1 MTAKILNA
9 KLKALVEKHTK
20 WLRGEY
26 GGEYADLRHA
36 NLSHADLRDAD
47 LRHAKKSIKL
57 NGICTRPFTHCSVLR
72 LDHLPGIKML
82 AAAKRSS
89 ATSRKCRHSKA
100 KVLGIT
106 NMDGILTRTAGM
118 NARRYTLLHHSRR
131 GCNVSEL
138 IIGTGTPHNK
148 FR

>member
-9 KLKALVEKHTK
+9 KLKAIVEKHTK

-26 GGEYADLRHA
+26 GGEY
-36 NLSHADLRDAD
+36 AD

-118 NARRYTLLHHSRR
+118 NARQVYTSSSLATRL
-131 GCNVSEL
+131 
-138 IIGTGTPHNK
+138 
-148 FR
+148 